1 MVGGSHFSKNKHKF
15 QGIGCALLLF
25 SFFAPSFIAPP
36 IAYASDI
43 TAQEAVEIF
52 PAVQSGSF
60 VEGSTFE
67 VPILLN
73 TRGLDINTVTL
84 TINFDPNKLSIV
96 APSGGKSIVGLWF
109 EPPSYDNVR
118 GTENLGGI
126 ITNGINT
133 NAGLITT
140 ITFKARTSGEA
151 IVSIGANSR
160 VLLND
165 GLGTDATVRTI
176 RGVYT
181 LLPSPPGAVS
191 VYSETHPLQDKWYN
205 NDSPILTWDKD
216 PDVTRF
222 AISIDDKP
230 HTIPDDSETT
240 TDTQKAFEH
249 LTDGIWYFHIK
260 AEKKGVWGSTAN
272 FKIQIDTI
280 APADFKPNVNY
291 LTAGNNRQAHVSFL
305 TTDSLSGID
314 YYEVGTQDLSEGHQ
328 GSPVFIQAVSPYQ
341 IQLGER
347 KRQRVIVRV
356 FDQAGNARDAEVM
369 VREPLSIITLLKT
382 NISAL
387 LAVLLFG
394 LLTVALFHYIY
405 GHRIVARL
413 KAAYRVLKSPGP

>member
-1 MVGGSHFSKNKHKF
+1 MIS
-15 QGIGCALLLF
+15 ALIVIYILT
-25 SFFAPSFIAPP
+25 PIITPP
-36 IAYASDI
+36 LPVHASDVAASE
-43 TAQEAVEIF
+43 TVEIF
-52 PAVQSGSF
+52 PGVQSGSF

-73 TRGLDINTVTL
+73 TRGLDINTITL
-84 TINFDPNKLSIV
+84 TVHFDPAKLSIV

-109 EPPSYDNVR
+109 EPPTYDNVL

-126 ITNGINT
+126 ITNGIKT

-165 GLGTDATVRTI
+165 GLGTDASIKSV

-191 VYSETHPLQDKWYN
+191 VYSDTHPLQDKWYN

-222 AISIDDKP
+222 AFSIDDKP
-230 HTIPDDSETT
+230 HTIPDDATT
-240 TDTQKAFEH
+240 TVETQRAFEH

-260 AEKKGVWGSTAN
+260 AEKKGVWGSTAH

-291 LTAGNNRQAHVSFL
+291 LTAGTNRQAHVSFL

-314 YYEVGTQDLSEGHQ
+314 YYEVGTQDLSEDHQ

-341 IQLGER
+341 IQLGDR
-347 KRQRVIVRV
+347 KRQRVTVRV

-369 VREPLSIITLLKT
+369 VRQPLSIVAFLKT
-382 NISAL
+382 NISVL
-387 LAVLLFG
+387 LALLLFG
-394 LLTVALFHYIY
+394 LVTVALFHYVY

-413 KAAYRVLKSPGP
+413 KAAYRVLKNPGP